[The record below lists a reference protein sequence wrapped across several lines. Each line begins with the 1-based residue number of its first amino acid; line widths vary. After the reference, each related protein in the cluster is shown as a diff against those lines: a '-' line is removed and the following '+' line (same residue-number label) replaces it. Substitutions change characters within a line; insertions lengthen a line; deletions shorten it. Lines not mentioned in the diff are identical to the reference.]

1 MEVLA
6 AQEAPA
12 TADSFVAFGRPAPPS
27 PPPDVEAAVEAAATA
42 QAVVVVVAAAAA
54 AVAQEAQAAPA
65 AADSFAA
72 FGGPRGGA
80 SAAASDAEACEFE
93 QYILKNEFSYVT
105 GWGMAEARTREIM
118 RGVTG

>member
-1 MEVLA
+1 VEVLA

-42 QAVVVVVAAAAA
+42 QAVVVVAAAAA